1 MPRGLRRFHESGQS
15 HFVTFSCYRRRPYF
29 ATAEVFDLFVQC
41 LEDMRLRFDVCVY
54 GYVVM
59 PEHVHLLLSEP
70 AAFARDWSS
79 QVSAQR
85 TGANLGHLH
94 LATLAEAMHY
104 LKLSFAKRVRRLR
117 SAEAQ
122 VSAQRAG
129 ANLGHLTSHL
139 TSYLTSQ
146 LTSHLTAGSF
156 WEKRY
161 YDRNVRDYHEFT
173 VKLRYLHRNPVKR
186 GLVLAPEEWKWSSF
200 RHYAL
205 REIGVVEIE
214 SEWTA
219 GDRERKAC
227 GGNERVFLRPQ

>member
-1 MPRGLRRFHESGQS
+1 MPRGLRRFHESGQC
-15 HFVTFSCYRRRPYF
+15 HFVTFSCYRRRPCF
-29 ATAEVFDLFVQC
+29 ATAEVFDLFVRC

-70 AAFARDWSS
+70 AAFVRDCSS

-85 TGANLGHLH
+85 TGANLGH

-117 SAEAQ
+117 SSSSSQ
-122 VSAQRAG
+122 VSAQKTG
-129 ANLGHLTSHL
+129 ANLGHLISHLTSHL
-139 TSYLTSQ
+139 TS
-146 LTSHLTAGSF
+146 GSF

-161 YDRNVRDYHEFT
+161 YDRNVRDYQEFA

-227 GGNERVFLRPQ
+227 GGSERVFLRPR